1 MCVVATSWQW
11 QFCKSVNVMHY
22 RAERFPN
29 SEGPLQPVVRHTR
42 SKQQIDTQNTGIPAR
57 RMSFEWGSEVG
68 NGFLSW
74 PGKHLQVAFKTE
86 GDFKGE
92 VAQAVKNLS
101 AKVLHVHYDHIHYT
115 SLSTNTCLGLL
126 ISNWR
131 E

>member
-11 QFCKSVNVMHY
+11 QFWKSVNVMHY

-29 SEGPLQPVVRHTR
+29 SEGPLQPVVGHTR
-42 SKQQIDTQNTGIPAR
+42 LKQQIDTQNTGIPAR

-115 SLSTNTCLGLL
+115 SLSTNTCPGLL
-126 ISNWR
+126 ISN
-131 E
+131 